1 MKKTLTTGW
10 ECPENENECL
20 CVINDPKL
28 SQYRVEQYLTTGK
41 HTMKTLDKQIPS
53 NLTKNMFEH
62 SIPQTTVTT
71 QKHRKLFSKHKEIK
85 LDRENPYLFLEDW
98 RRNDAKMEFEECLGK
113 FQWRKKW

>member
-1 MKKTLTTGW
+1 M
-10 ECPENENECL
+10 

-98 RRNDAKMEFEECLGK
+98 RRNDAKMEFEECLDQ